1 MVNYFSYFIF
11 SVTYP
16 AKKWH
21 AFLLS
26 WAICGLPV
34 KMSYWISIMY
44 ITPYYF
50 RKVYKI
56 LLEMDDSQVDTRWTI
71 PDPWIP
77 WTIHDDLKKHRGLE
91 PEIAMF
97 FTHINSLK
105 KSWYFSTLTFR
116 AWNFMNIVDY
126 HRGSRGQPP
135 NLVDWVEDLGS
146 KTPPSKGG
154 ADPLGKVGGV
164 GTYQGGKWRPTGWIW
179 RSFHGKIWE
188 VIETPATV
196 HFGFG
201 VSKVSHGQESKCFG
215 PKSWMLGAF
224 FGIAS

>member
-1 MVNYFSYFIF
+1 MIF
-11 SVTYP
+11 
-16 AKKWH
+16 
-21 AFLLS
+21 
-26 WAICGLPV
+26 
-34 KMSYWISIMY
+34 
-44 ITPYYF
+44 
-50 RKVYKI
+50 
-56 LLEMDDSQVDTRWTI
+56 Q
-71 PDPWIP
+71 
-77 WTIHDDLKKHRGLE
+77 
-91 PEIAMF
+91 
-97 FTHINSLK
+97 HID
-105 KSWYFSTLTFR
+105 FR

-154 ADPLGKVGGV
+154 ADPLGKVGRV

-201 VSKVSHGQESKCFG
+201 VSKVSHGQESNVLVPNLEC
-215 PKSWMLGAF
+215 LGHFLGLRLKPQVLTPIGFIMAGHRTR
-224 FGIAS
+224 GIWIGSTLW